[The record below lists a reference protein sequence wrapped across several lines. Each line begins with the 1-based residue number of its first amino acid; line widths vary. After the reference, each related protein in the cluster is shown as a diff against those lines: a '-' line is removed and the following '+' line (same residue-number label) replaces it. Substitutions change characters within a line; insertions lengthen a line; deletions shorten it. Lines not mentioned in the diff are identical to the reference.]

1 MDVNLQRVPGRA
13 PLQLVVVGEKAFP
26 VTFGGVRRDDKR
38 FWQMHP
44 SGFPRGERMLL
55 RGCGFSETFVPG
67 VASSAGSDVRIGLV
81 VSFRSG
87 SFFVH
92 VHFYCFGV
100 ATSFVLF
107 YEDRLP
113 SNAKMGSGAVL

>member
-44 SGFPRGERMLL
+44 RGFLRGKEILL
-55 RGCGFSETFVPG
+55 CGCGFPEMFIPG
-67 VASSAGSDVRIGLV
+67 VAGIAGSDVRIGPVV
-81 VSFRSG
+81 VSSRY
-87 SFFVH
+87 SFW
-92 VHFYCFGV
+92 
-100 ATSFVLF
+100 
-107 YEDRLP
+107 
-113 SNAKMGSGAVL
+113 